1 MDFRQIFDAEQL
13 QTVLNAYYEAGV
25 VDDMFAVVNEDK
37 RSVQFAVKT
46 PTGLTKT
53 ADIRNKNMQGDV
65 LSPLLSSNMVD
76 KNICKMAKYSQKIH
90 TCTKVKLKYH

>member
-1 MDFRQIFDAEQL
+1 MFDAEQL

-25 VDDMFAVVNEDK
+25 VDDMFALVNEAN
-37 RSVQFAVKT
+37 RSLQFAVKT

-53 ADIRNKNMQGDV
+53 VDIRNKILQGDV

-76 KNICKMAKYSQKIH
+76 KNICKWQCSQNIH
-90 TCTKVKLKYH
+90 TCKKKSL